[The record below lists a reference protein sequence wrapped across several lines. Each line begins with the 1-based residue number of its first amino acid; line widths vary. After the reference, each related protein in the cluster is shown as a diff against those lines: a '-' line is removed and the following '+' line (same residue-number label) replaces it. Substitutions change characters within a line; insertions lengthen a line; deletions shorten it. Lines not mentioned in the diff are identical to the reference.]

1 MREYYKMFFEN
12 LVASYPDTYQNRINE
27 YINNLR
33 KVAMKQPKIMFVAIF
48 SYIKNDENYL
58 KNDYPELYANSAN
71 YNKWTEEDK
80 KSLIDSFINIV
91 AEIGEEVMVNAI

>member
-1 MREYYKMFFEN
+1 MKEHYKMVFEDIIKN
-12 LVASYPDTYQNRINE
+12 NPGSYQDKIEE

-58 KNDYPELYANSAN
+58 KNDFPEFYTNDSN
-71 YNKWTEEDK
+71 YSKWTEEDK
-80 KSLIDSFINIV
+80 RNLVDSFIDSV
-91 AEIGEEVMVNAI
+91 ARIGEEVMMNAI